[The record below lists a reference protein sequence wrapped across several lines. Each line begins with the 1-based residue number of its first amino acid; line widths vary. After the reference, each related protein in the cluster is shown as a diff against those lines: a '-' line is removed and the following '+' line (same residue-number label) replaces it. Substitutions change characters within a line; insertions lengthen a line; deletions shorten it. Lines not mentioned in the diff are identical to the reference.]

1 MVLTG
6 PVFVNQ
12 PGRRAIGRTAHPATS
27 PAGRCSRR
35 GVIRGAVGAAVAV
48 AVPAG
53 LAGCGLLGGEP
64 EPEPEPDPLAG
75 LLAATLDLVAR
86 YDAAMTTTA
95 ELGPLLAPVVAT
107 HRTHAEELSRLTGIA
122 LPAPTTA
129 DPGGQPS
136 APGSAVPSG
145 TATPG
150 TGTSAPPVDRAA
162 ALTALRSA
170 EEAAA
175 AEAAAACHTAAADRA
190 ALLGSIAAARA
201 CHLEVLR

>member
-1 MVLTG
+1 M
-6 PVFVNQ
+6 FANQ
-12 PGRRAIGRTAHPATS
+12 PGRRAIGSTAHPATS
-27 PAGRCSRR
+27 AAGRCSRR

-64 EPEPEPDPLAG
+64 EPAPEPDPLAG

-95 ELGPLLAPVVAT
+95 ELGPLLAPIVAT

-122 LPAPTTA
+122 LPAPTTTA

-136 APGSAVPSG
+136 APSSAVPSG

-150 TGTSAPPVDRAA
+150 TGTSAPPVDPAA

>member
-1 MVLTG
+1 M
-6 PVFVNQ
+6 FANQ
-12 PGRRAIGRTAHPATS
+12 PGRRAIGRTAHPATAA
-27 PAGRCSRR
+27 AGPCSRR

-86 YDAAMTTTA
+86 YDAAMTAPA

-122 LPAPTTA
+122 LPTPTTPA
-129 DPGGQPS
+129 AGPGGQPS
-136 APGSAVPSG
+136 APGSAVPPG

-150 TGTSAPPVDRAA
+150 AGTSASPVDRAA

-175 AEAAAACHTAAADRA
+175 AEAVAACHTAAADRA

>member
-1 MVLTG
+1 M
-6 PVFVNQ
+6 FANQ
-12 PGRRAIGRTAHPATS
+12 PGRRAIGRTVHPATN
-27 PAGRCSRR
+27 PAGGCSRR
-35 GVIRGAVGAAVAV
+35 GVIRGAVGAAAAV

-53 LAGCGLLGGEP
+53 LAGCGLLSGEP

-75 LLAATLDLVAR
+75 LLAATLDLVGR

-95 ELGPLLAPVVAT
+95 ELGPLLTPVVAT
-107 HRTHAEELSRLTGIA
+107 HRAHAEELSRLTGIA
-122 LPAPTTA
+122 LPAPTTTT
-129 DPGGQPS
+129 DPGGQPTD
-136 APGSAVPSG
+136 PGGGVPPG

-150 TGTSAPPVDRAA
+150 AGTSAPPVDRAA
-162 ALTALRSA
+162 VLTALRSA

-190 ALLGSIAAARA
+190 ALLGSIAAART

>member
-1 MVLTG
+1 M
-6 PVFVNQ
+6 FANQ
-12 PGRRAIGRTAHPATS
+12 PGRRAIGRTAHPASS
-27 PAGRCSRR
+27 PVVGCSRR

-75 LLAATLDLVAR
+75 LLAATLELVGR
-86 YDAAMTTTA
+86 YDAAMTTAA
-95 ELGPLLAPVVAT
+95 ELGPLLTPVVAT
-107 HRTHAEELSRLTGIA
+107 HRAHAEELSRLTGIA
-122 LPAPTTA
+122 LPAPTPA
-129 DPGGQPS
+129 DPGGQPTD
-136 APGSAVPSG
+136 PGSAVPPGTVPPG
-145 TATPG
+145 TAAPG
-150 TGTSAPPVDRAA
+150 AGTSAPPVDRAA
-162 ALTALRSA
+162 VLTALRSA

-190 ALLGSIAAARA
+190 ALLGSIAAART